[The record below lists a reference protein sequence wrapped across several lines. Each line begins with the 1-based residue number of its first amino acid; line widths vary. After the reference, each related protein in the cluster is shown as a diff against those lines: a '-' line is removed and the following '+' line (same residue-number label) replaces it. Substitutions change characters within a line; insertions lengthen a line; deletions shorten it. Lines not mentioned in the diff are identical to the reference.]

1 MNYFAHGFRYIDS
14 PYFLAGTAVP
24 DWLSVA
30 DRKVRMREKRV
41 EPILNTDNPVIRE
54 VASGI
59 RQHLDDDGWFHKQTK
74 FVLLCGEMTQIIK
87 QVIGTDDG
95 FRPSFLGHIV
105 SEMLLDSVLIARDE
119 QRLEDYYRA
128 LDEVNPQHVE
138 SAVNL
143 IGRESTTRLVRFIEL
158 FRRERFLFDYLD
170 MNSLL
175 YRLNQVMRRVKLQAL
190 PDKFTECLEAGREL
204 VEQRA
209 SEILPATCDAF
220 VSAKGK

>member
-41 EPILNTDNPVIRE
+41 APILEADDAVIRDI
-54 VASGI
+54 AHGI
-59 RQHLDDDGWFHKQTK
+59 RQHLEDDNWFHKQPE
-74 FVLLCGEMTQIIK
+74 FVLLCGEMTLIIK
-87 QVIGTDDG
+87 GVLGTDDG

-105 SEMLLDSVLIARDE
+105 TEMLLDTVLIE
-119 QRLEDYYRA
+119 QDQTILNNYYSAMESIDPERI
-128 LDEVNPQHVE
+128 E

-143 IGRESTTRLVRFIEL
+143 IGKEPTTRLVRFIEL

-170 MNSLL
+170 MNSML
-175 YRLNQVMRRVKLQAL
+175 YRLNQVMRRVKLHPL
-190 PDKFTECLEAGREL
+190 PEQFAECLEAGREL

-209 SEILPATCDAF
+209 HQLLPATCDAF
-220 VSAKGK
+220 VAAKGR